1 MSRGRIG
8 REEGRR
14 LFGSDPASYD
24 LARPGHAERVYAVLV
39 ERCGLTQGSR
49 VLEVGP
55 GTGQAT
61 RRLLALGPA
70 PLVALEPDPALA
82 AYLRESL
89 GARVEVRETTLE
101 DAELEYDVY
110 DLGAAAS
117 SFHWIDEDVGLARIS
132 AALRPGGWYAMWWT
146 LFGEGGKPDAFISAT
161 MPLLDELERSPSRG
175 EEGRGPHA
183 LDRKARAA
191 ALHAAGFDA
200 IEHELVRWQTSWDT
214 NGIRALY
221 GTFSP
226 IARLEEPRRVE
237 ILDEIAR
244 IAREDFGG
252 RVDRTLVTS
261 LYTARWPG

>member
-1 MSRGRIG
+1 MGRFA

-14 LFGSDPASYD
+14 VFGSDPAAYD
-24 LARPGHAERVYAVLV
+24 TARPGHAERVYDVLV
-39 ERCGLTQGSR
+39 ERCGLGRGSR
-49 VLEVGP
+49 VLEIGP

-61 RRLLALGPA
+61 RRLLDLGAA

-82 AYLRESL
+82 SYLSESL
-89 GARVEVRETTLE
+89 GARVEVRQTTLE
-101 DAELEYDVY
+101 DAGLERGVY

-117 SFHWIDEDVGLARIS
+117 SFHWIDEAVGLARIS
-132 AALRPGGWYAMWWT
+132 VALRPGGWLAMWWT
-146 LFGEGGKPDAFISAT
+146 LFGEHAKPDAFISAT
-161 MPLLDELERSPSRG
+161 TPLLEGLERSPSRG

-183 LDRKARAA
+183 LDREARVG
-191 ALHAAGFDA
+191 ALQAAGFGA

-226 IARLEEPRRVE
+226 IARLDEPKRKE
-237 ILDEIAR
+237 TLDEIAR
-244 IAREDFGG
+244 IAREDFGD
-252 RVDRTLVTS
+252 RVERTLVTS